1 MGVNVEYLGRIGYN
15 CGRLMQGFL
24 INTHLYLQEI
34 KSKKVILLGMGENSI
49 YAEKSLKEKGIDIFG
64 YADNSEKLQGRG
76 IDGKNQIYSPY
87 DLFPNDDYYF
97 IITVKHDIA
106 TVRLQFMRYKIK
118 SYGIFINHD
127 FHDFCD
133 TDEEMQK
140 ILMEALNIIC
150 FKGEECET
158 ALPYVSDYAIDG
170 KNELGRINFL
180 LYSTTWSHWAYSW
193 ERELIESK
201 QYKEILEGGPGYG
214 LMSLVF
220 LKLFPQIHID
230 WMILGD
236 KGDALGGANL
246 RFTKSLQKIESM
258 FADRLETIYAEI
270 ERDFC
275 LDKKYDLIVL
285 TEVFEHFVL
294 NPVNTMKKIMKLL
307 KEDGRIILT
316 TPNWGHLH
324 IYRSWE
330 DMPNS
335 EDVSKQEYQELLESV
350 RYGHTYQYT
359 KEELITIFERAGL
372 KIERYDLSDSNG
384 HNIVL
389 VKNK

>member
-1 MGVNVEYLGRIGYN
+1 
-15 CGRLMQGFL
+15 MQGFL

-158 ALPYVSDYAIDG
+158 ALPYVSDYAIV
-170 KNELGRINFL
+170 
-180 LYSTTWSHWAYSW
+180 W
-193 ERELIESK
+193 
-201 QYKEILEGGPGYG
+201 KE
-214 LMSLVF
+214 
-220 LKLFPQIHID
+220 
-230 WMILGD
+230 
-236 KGDALGGANL
+236 
-246 RFTKSLQKIESM
+246 
-258 FADRLETIYAEI
+258 
-270 ERDFC
+270 
-275 LDKKYDLIVL
+275 
-285 TEVFEHFVL
+285 
-294 NPVNTMKKIMKLL
+294 
-307 KEDGRIILT
+307 
-316 TPNWGHLH
+316 
-324 IYRSWE
+324 
-330 DMPNS
+330 
-335 EDVSKQEYQELLESV
+335 
-350 RYGHTYQYT
+350 
-359 KEELITIFERAGL
+359 
-372 KIERYDLSDSNG
+372 
-384 HNIVL
+384 
-389 VKNK
+389 